1 MTPPKHPT
9 VCNICG
15 GKVSYVS
22 NARVYGSRYGSGW
35 CYLCESC
42 GAYVGT
48 HGPRPREA
56 LGILADKRMRRLKME
71 CHELFENDRNIL
83 MTMIGKF
90 AGGPGGLDT
99 LAAAIGEDAGTI
111 EDVYEPYLVKNGL
124 INRTPKGRV
133 VTELAY
139 QHLGIEHSV

>member
-71 CHELFENDRNIL
+71 CHELFDRTWDTNAERRERYARL
-83 MTMIGKF
+83 
-90 AGGPGGLDT
+90 AG
-99 LAAAIGEDAGTI
+99 
-111 EDVYEPYLVKNGL
+111 
-124 INRTPKGRV
+124 R
-133 VTELAY
+133 
-139 QHLGIEHSV
+139 LGIPVAECHFGYFDAPMLERALAILKEADHD

>member
-1 MTPPKHPT
+1 MCEYCEGVEGKPLSSDANFKVTVEPYYSRLRIEHGCGFCDSWSFRHVDIDVLPQVRARPERGRAMTPPKHPT

-56 LGILADKRMRRLKME
+56 LGISPTSG
-71 CHELFENDRNIL
+71 C
-83 MTMIGKF
+83 
-90 AGGPGGLDT
+90 AG
-99 LAAAIGEDAGTI
+99 
-111 EDVYEPYLVKNGL
+111 
-124 INRTPKGRV
+124 
-133 VTELAY
+133 
-139 QHLGIEHSV
+139 

>member
-48 HGPRPREA
+48 HGPRPKEA
-56 LGILADKRMRRLKME
+56 MGILADKRMRRLKME
-71 CHELFENDRNIL
+71 CHELFDRTWETN
-83 MTMIGKF
+83 
-90 AGGPGGLDT
+90 AERRERYAR
-99 LAAAIGEDAGTI
+99 LAS
-111 EDVYEPYLVKNGL
+111 
-124 INRTPKGRV
+124 R
-133 VTELAY
+133 
-139 QHLGIEHSV
+139 LGIPVAECHFGYFDAPMLERALAILKEEGND

>member
-71 CHELFENDRNIL
+71 CHELFDRTWDTNAERRERYARL
-83 MTMIGKF
+83 
-90 AGGPGGLDT
+90 AGNPSRRVPFRVLRRSDVGAGACDTQGGR
-99 LAAAIGEDAGTI
+99 
-111 EDVYEPYLVKNGL
+111 P
-124 INRTPKGRV
+124 
-133 VTELAY
+133 
-139 QHLGIEHSV
+139 

>member
-42 GAYVGT
+42 GAYV
-48 HGPRPREA
+48 
-56 LGILADKRMRRLKME
+56 LS
-71 CHELFENDRNIL
+71 
-83 MTMIGKF
+83 
-90 AGGPGGLDT
+90 
-99 LAAAIGEDAGTI
+99 
-111 EDVYEPYLVKNGL
+111 L
-124 INRTPKGRV
+124 I
-133 VTELAY
+133 
-139 QHLGIEHSV
+139 HI